1 MSVERA
7 VPAVESPIES
17 IREIQKDR
25 IAKQA
30 VGTPTEKRPVCAV
43 YLVGRTSR

>member
-30 VGTPTEKRPVCAV
+30 VGTPTGKRPVCAV